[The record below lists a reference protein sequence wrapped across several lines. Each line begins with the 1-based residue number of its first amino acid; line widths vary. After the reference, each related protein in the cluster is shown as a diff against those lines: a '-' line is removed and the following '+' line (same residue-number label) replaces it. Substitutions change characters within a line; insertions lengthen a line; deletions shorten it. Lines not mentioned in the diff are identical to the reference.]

1 MIIAALPGAEA
12 NSFRDLAEG
21 SVEIMLFVD
30 ITIIICLF
38 QQVQQ
43 VE

>member
-1 MIIAALPGAEA
+1 MIIAALPGGEA
-12 NSFRDLAEG
+12 NSFNLAEG
-21 SVEIMLFVD
+21 SVEIMPFVD
-30 ITIIICLF
+30 ITIITCLF